1 MKLIV
6 VILAY
11 NEAQNIEKVIKA
23 IPSSIPGVDTIQTIV
38 INDGSKD
45 ATAVIAQ
52 MAGATVISHS
62 GNKGVG
68 QSFQTGLIAALENN
82 ADILVNI
89 DGDGQFLPEEI
100 PLLIQ
105 PILENKADFVPANRF
120 VDSNGMVKR
129 PEYMSRIKF
138 WGNKVMANLIG
149 GLTRDKF
156 DDVSCGFRAY
166 SREAML
172 QLNLSGVFTYT
183 QETFLDLSFK
193 KLRIFPVPVTIRYFP
208 DRKSRVAG
216 NLFTYT
222 LRTLNIILRTYRDF
236 RPLRFFIYL
245 GLPPFLLGISS
256 SIFVMIFYFLNQ
268 QFTPYKAVAFAGIYL
283 TTLGLLLFIVG
294 FLADMF
300 MHFKQ
305 NLDKL
310 IYFEKRQLYDSKVI
324 HDESKPD

>member
-6 VILAY
+6 VILAF
-11 NEAQNIEKVIKA
+11 NEEQNIEKVIKA
-23 IPSSIPGVDTIQTIV
+23 IPSSILGIDTIQTIV

-45 ATAVIAQ
+45 ATAAIAEK
-52 MAGATVISHS
+52 AGATVISHQA
-62 GNKGVG
+62 NKGVG

-105 PILENKADFVPANRF
+105 PILDNKADFVPANRF
-120 VDSNGMVKR
+120 VDSNGKVKR
-129 PEYMSRIKF
+129 PEYMSKVKF
-138 WGNKVMANLIG
+138 WGNQVMSNLIG
-149 GLTRDKF
+149 GLVREKF

-172 QLNLSGVFTYT
+172 HLNLSGVFTYT

-193 KLRIFPVPVTIRYFP
+193 KLRIIPVPVTIRYFP

-216 NLFTYT
+216 NLFAYT

-245 GLPPFLLGISS
+245 GLPPFVLGISAN
-256 SIFVMIFYFLNQ
+256 IFVMIYYFINH
-268 QFTPYKAVAFAGIYL
+268 QFTPYKSVAFAGIYL
-283 TTLGLLLFIVG
+283 STLGLLLFIVG

-310 IYFEKRQLYDSKVI
+310 IYFEKRQLYDSRVRYEK
-324 HDESKPD
+324 KPD